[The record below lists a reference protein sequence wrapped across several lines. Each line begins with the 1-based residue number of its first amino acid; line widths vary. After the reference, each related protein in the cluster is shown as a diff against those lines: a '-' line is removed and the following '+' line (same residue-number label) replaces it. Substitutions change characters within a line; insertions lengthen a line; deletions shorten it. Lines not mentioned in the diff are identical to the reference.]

1 MTVASAARVT
11 LVTGAGSGMGRA
23 LCERLAARGES
34 VVAVDVDGPK
44 LAWADGAET
53 VAPYTADVSSED
65 DNAAMVVFAVDHFGG
80 LDAAALN
87 AGIDVVGMVDQLP
100 MERFDRVL
108 DVNLRG
114 VVLGVRAV
122 LPALRVRGGGAIV
135 VTSSMGGLVGQVGR
149 SAYGVAKAGLVNLVK
164 TVALEVGHES
174 IRINA
179 VCPGPIRDTGM
190 SVGFDVRNP
199 ELYREFANRTA
210 SKRFG
215 TADEVAA
222 VMDFLLSPDA
232 AYVTGAAVPV
242 DGGTTAGEGLDQPLG
257 NL

>member
-1 MTVASAARVT
+1 MGDDPRVT

-23 LCERLAARGES
+23 LSERLAARGEA
-34 VVAVDVDGPK
+34 VVAVDLDDDK
-44 LAWADGAET
+44 LAWTHGFERIASLA
-53 VAPYTADVSSED
+53 ADVTDE
-65 DNAAMVVFAVDHFGG
+65 AANEAAVTLATERFGG

-87 AGIDVVGMVDQLP
+87 AGIDTVGMIDVLP
-100 MERFDRVL
+100 MDRFDRVL

-122 LPALRVRGGGAIV
+122 VPAMRARGSGAIV

-149 SAYGVAKAGLVNLVK
+149 SAYGIAKAGLVNMVQ
-164 TVALEVGHES
+164 TVALELGHER

-179 VCPGPIRDTGM
+179 VCPGPIRDTGL
-190 SVGFDVRNP
+190 SAGFETRNP
-199 ELYREFANRTA
+199 AAYRQYANRTA
-210 SKRFG
+210 LKRYG

-232 AYVTGAAVPV
+232 SYVTGAAVAV
-242 DGGTTAGEGLDQPLG
+242 DGGATAGQALDQPLG
-257 NL
+257 NQ

>member
-1 MTVASAARVT
+1 VTVATEARVT

-23 LCERLAARGES
+23 LCERLAGRGES

-44 LAWADGAET
+44 LEWAEGVAT
-53 VAPYTADVSSED
+53 VAPFTADVTSED
-65 DNAAMVVFAVDHFGG
+65 DNAAMVAFAIDHFGG

-87 AGIDVVGMVDQLP
+87 AGIDVVGMVDQLS

-122 LPALRVRGGGAIV
+122 LPALRVRDGGAIV

-164 TVALEVGHES
+164 TVALEVGHEK

-190 SVGFDVRNP
+190 SAGFDVRNP
-199 ELYREFANRTA
+199 AQYREFANRTA
-210 SKRFG
+210 LKRFG

-242 DGGTTAGEGLDQPLG
+242 DGGTTAGEALDQPSG